1 MKEIT
6 MTANTSKARQP
17 EMSVRKA
24 IRSTGW
30 QWLAIAVAGLSVVT
44 FGLTASAA
52 TYYVDFARGVNTADG
67 LSPKTAWKHCP
78 GDSNATDKPKA
89 VALVPDDTIIFKG
102 GVQYFGSIELKV
114 AGAEGRPITL
124 DGNSAGTFGEGRAIL
139 DGGALITGWKHCES
153 AEEVQG
159 NPRWKD
165 IMYADLD
172 VDLSSN
178 FTPGRFVPHRIVGAA
193 EQAPWQRVMLI
204 DGEQKLL
211 PIAELP
217 KPADPFFP
225 NAPTG
230 FYKSP
235 HPLTVQDKI
244 SSQIKD
250 VEHLTQKDP
259 GYYDGMFVGVHG
271 GNNTVYFALVD
282 RYDPATQQLQVPYFK
297 ETIHPVTEY
306 ALFNAPK
313 LIELP
318 GEWCIKPLAGG
329 RTRIYLLPEHLN
341 AGQPSNIGYPVLKY
355 GISLAATAAHI
366 SIKNFLIQRLS
377 GKQGGV
383 STSTTRGAHHITIA
397 DCEVRFVTGDA
408 GIALSHCDSVV
419 VENCYIHHCPGWT
432 VGIYV
437 DRVSNYRLIRN
448 RLDTNS
454 GSGIRHYESKNGL
467 LQGNSILNHFGM
479 HSSGINV
486 YQGCSTIVVE
496 QNYVEGVITINR
508 NAENIVFRNN
518 IINGKGIGNCGIS
531 MWTSGNTGGTNIKDL
546 QFLHNTIVNL
556 NNKCGWITAIL
567 GQRGK
572 GVSSPEG
579 LVIRNNIL
587 DSITDDV
594 PGVIENN
601 IYLREVEKRFMGK
614 GCQVVTDLKKLFVD
628 PDHGDYRLREGSP
641 AIGGGSD
648 IGVTA
653 DFSGKPRAQGH
664 VDIGAWSFGNTK

>member
-1 MKEIT
+1 MKETT
-6 MTANTSKARQP
+6 MTANTRVTARQP
-17 EMSVRKA
+17 AMGGRQT
-24 IRSTGW
+24 IRNKGW
-30 QWLAIAVAGLSVVT
+30 RWLAIAVTVVSVVT
-44 FGLTASAA
+44 CCHTASAA
-52 TYYVDFARGVNTADG
+52 TYYVDFAGGANTADG

-78 GDSNATDKPKA
+78 GDSNATDKPKT
-89 VALVPDDTIIFKG
+89 VALAPADTILFKG
-102 GVQYFGSIELKV
+102 GVQYFGSIELKA
-114 AGAEGRPITL
+114 AGAEGKPITL
-124 DGNSAGTFGEGRAIL
+124 DGNSAGTFGKGRAIL

-165 IMYADLD
+165 MMYADLD

-217 KPADPFFP
+217 KPVDPFFP
-225 NAPTG
+225 NTPNG

-235 HPLTVQDKI
+235 HRLTVQEKI

-250 VEHLTQKDP
+250 EEHLTQKDP

-271 GNNTVYFALVD
+271 GNNKVYFAVVD
-282 RYDPATQQLQVPYFK
+282 RYDPAMQQLQVPYFK
-297 ETIHPVTEY
+297 DTTYPETRY
-306 ALFNAPK
+306 AFFNSPK

-329 RTRIYLLPEHLN
+329 RTRIYLLPEVLSG
-341 AGQPSNIGYPVLKY
+341 GQPVNIGYPVLKN
-355 GISLAATAAHI
+355 GISLASTAAHI
-366 SIKNFLIQRLS
+366 SIKNFLIQRLAN
-377 GKQGGV
+377 GHGGV
-383 STSTTRGAHHITIA
+383 DTSKGAHHIAIA
-397 DCEVRFVTGDA
+397 DCEVRFVTGEA
-408 GIALSHCDSVV
+408 GIFLSQCDSVV

-437 DRVSNYRLIRN
+437 NRVSNYRLIRN

-479 HSSGINV
+479 HASGINI
-486 YQGCSTIVVE
+486 YEGCTNIVVE
-496 QNYVEGVITINR
+496 QNYIEGLFAINR
-508 NAENIVFRNN
+508 NAENIVIRNN
-518 IINGKGIGNCGIS
+518 IINGKGKLGCGIG
-531 MWTSGNTGGTNIKDL
+531 MWADGKTGGSKIKDL
-546 QFLHNTIVNL
+546 QFLHNTIANL
-556 NNKCGWITAIL
+556 DNNCGWTTGIL
-567 GQRGK
+567 GQRGQ
-572 GVSSPEG
+572 GFSHPEG
-579 LVIRNNIL
+579 LVIKNNIL
-587 DSITDDV
+587 DGLSDDL

-614 GCQVVTDLKKLFVD
+614 GCQVVTDLKKLCVD

-641 AIGGGSD
+641 AIGGGCD
-648 IGVTA
+648 AGVTA
-653 DFSGKPRAQGH
+653 DFSGKPRAQGR
-664 VDIGAWSFGNTK
+664 VDVGAWSFGNTK